1 MENVTEYNLILDR
14 YDTQIQMFEGDEIVR
29 IVENGKTIA
38 EYRYAGAGC
47 TDITQLDA
55 KKLIDL
61 LAVIMYDKGKQK

>member
-1 MENVTEYNLILDR
+1 
-14 YDTQIQMFEGDEIVR
+14 
-29 IVENGKTIA
+29 VENGKTIA

-47 TDITQLDA
+47 TEITQLDA